1 MSCAGGRVSRGQQ
14 RGTPRVL
21 MVSGEYPPALGGVG
35 DYTARLAQAL
45 RAHGLGVAILTRASC
60 QRPAAATTGGPE
72 ALRPGVPGWSLGA
85 FPRVLAAAKQAQ
97 ADLVHVQ
104 YQAGAYAL

>member
-45 RAHGLGVAILTRASC
+45 LISAVHLAGSAGQIRREATIAEDIARAWDASS
-60 QRPAAATTGGPE
+60 AAAGALMLGAQARTE
-72 ALRPGVPGWSLGA
+72 MQRLLRPPEL
-85 FPRVLAAAKQAQ
+85 R
-97 ADLVHVQ
+97 
-104 YQAGAYAL
+104 